1 MRRFALISLGL
12 HAVLLAGLLIWF
24 HHAAPVTDTP
34 DTQGAVELVMVE
46 QQGKGATTAPPAP
59 VPEVAA
65 PAPPEAPAPPPVPP
79 PPAPRPDATAPM
91 PPEAPAPTPVPS
103 PPAPPDAT
111 EAAEPLPLPP
121 PPPPPPPPP
130 SPPPPPPPPTPQP
143 AQPSVPRQRASASP
157 APRSV
162 EAPEINLGGTDSE
175 TNAIASGDHVIPASV
190 DAKFRNKEPVYPP
203 EAARRSE
210 QGVVMLLIHVSA
222 DGLPAGVDVLQGS
235 GYVLLDRAA
244 RDAVETWH
252 FLPAVKD
259 GTPLPFDMKLRV
271 VFRLE

>member
-79 PPAPRPDATAPM
+79 PPAPRPEATAPM

-111 EAAEPLPLPP
+111 EAAEPLPL
-121 PPPPPPPPP
+121 PPPPPP

-162 EAPEINLGGTDSE
+162 EAPAINLGGTDSE